1 MGSEVTTVDHDSVQ
15 SLVDRLV
22 EAGQGIKKDDLAG
35 LAKIHGSCAELTEAA
50 CGGTDEADQRLAEA
64 TSGLS
69 REVEQL
75 ILGEAEDPDVAMAC
89 VAEHLSRL
97 VELVGSE
104 TAPTGARTE
113 AVPDAAI
120 KASPDQ
126 SDAAP
131 APAETEPGYV
141 PEPLRIGPNE
151 AELAKGFV
159 EEANEHIES
168 VEAALLEV
176 EQGPDDPGRI
186 DEMFRPFHTIKGVAG
201 FLNFRDISCL
211 THEAETLLDQGRKG
225 ERKITSGLIDL
236 LFNTV
241 DILKVQIGSIAT
253 WLADPKGDAIPQPP
267 VAAMIGTLRAVVA
280 GRRLIVVDDSLV
292 AGRIEPDA
300 HEPGPGHPDQKL
312 GENLVEQGA
321 VPEEVVAF
329 GLKRQKDEASDRKLG
344 EVLVDMNAVTPKQV
358 SRALRPQGD
367 ADGKPAPPAASATP
381 AEQSVRIDT
390 RKLDTLVDMVGELVI
405 AQTQVSASPNVATE
419 PRLGKAVGQVTKI
432 TRDIQE
438 LGMAMRMV
446 PIGPTFAKMTRL
458 VRDVSR
464 KAGKKVRLA
473 ISGEETEL
481 DKNVIQQIGDP
492 LVHMVRNAV
501 DHGIE
506 APSERRAAGKD
517 EEGVVS
523 LSAFHHAGNI
533 VIEIRDDGKGLNA
546 QSLIAKGVER
556 GIVQPD
562 EELTDQQAFA
572 LVFAPGFSTAAE
584 ITDISGRGVGM
595 DVVRRNIE
603 QLRGKV
609 EITSELGGGS
619 VFSIRLPLTLAII
632 DGMVV
637 RVGSE
642 RFVIPTIAIELSIRP
657 HADQIN
663 TVQGRGEMILIRGL
677 LVPLVQLGELFRL
690 TGSIDPTETMV
701 VIAHTDE
708 GRIGLVIE
716 ELVGQQQV
724 VIKTLGQRFEMLR
737 GISGAAIL
745 GDGRVGLILEVSGL
759 ATAAHDLRPTVSE
772 GVETSS
778 SAGEATGDAEIAT
791 PDAVLPPDDQ
801 SDHDPPGAGT
811 TPSSP
816 ALALT

>member
-1 MGSEVTTVDHDSVQ
+1 MSSQTDLDGVR
-15 SLVDRLV
+15 SLVERLV
-22 EAGQGIKKDDLAG
+22 EVGRGVAVDDLAG
-35 LAKIHGSCAELTEAA
+35 LAKIHGSCAELADAA
-50 CGGTDEADQRLAEA
+50 RAGDDGADQPLAKA
-64 TSGLS
+64 TSALS
-69 REVEQL
+69 GEVEQL
-75 ILGEAEDPDVAMAC
+75 ILGEAEDPEAAMARLT
-89 VAEHLSRL
+89 EHLSRL
-97 VELVGSE
+97 VELVGSKAE
-104 TAPTGARTE
+104 ATGASAEPVQEDGDDE
-113 AVPDAAI
+113 ARSNADSEASRDQGDVAPESAA
-120 KASPDQ
+120 AD
-126 SDAAP
+126 
-131 APAETEPGYV
+131 PGYV
-141 PEPLRIGPNE
+141 SEPLRIDPHE
-151 AELAKGFV
+151 VELAKGFV
-159 EEANEHIES
+159 EEANEHIEG

-176 EQGPDDPGRI
+176 EQTPDDPGRI
-186 DEMFRPFHTIKGVAG
+186 DELFRPFHTIKGVAG
-201 FLNFRDISCL
+201 FLNFRDINCL

-225 ERKITSGLIDL
+225 ERKVTSGLIDL

-241 DILKVQIGSIAT
+241 DILKVQIGAIST
-253 WLADPKGDAIPQPP
+253 WLGDPKGDVIPQPP
-267 VAAMIGTLRAVVA
+267 VADMIATLRDV
-280 GRRLIVVDDSLV
+280 V
-292 AGRIEPDA
+292 AGRIEPNA
-300 HEPGPGHPDQKL
+300 RETGPGQPDQKI

-329 GLKRQKDEASDRKLG
+329 GLERQEDEAPDRKLG
-344 EVLVDMNAVTPKQV
+344 EVLVDMNAVTPRLV
-358 SRALRPQGD
+358 RRALRSRGG
-367 ADGKPAPPAASATP
+367 AETKPAPPTGSATP
-381 AEQSVRIDT
+381 GEQSVRIDT

-419 PRLGKAVGQVTKI
+419 PRLGKAVSQVTKI

-446 PIGPTFAKMTRL
+446 PIGPTFCKMTRL

-464 KAGKKVRLA
+464 KANKKVKLA

-506 APSERRAAGKD
+506 APAERRAAGKD

-533 VIEIRDDGKGLNA
+533 VIEIRDDGKGLDA
-546 QSLIAKGVER
+546 ESLIAKGIEKR
-556 GIVQPD
+556 IVQPD

-603 QLRGKV
+603 QLRGRV
-609 EITSELGGGS
+609 DISSEPGGGS

-632 DGMVV
+632 DGMIV

-642 RFVIPTIAIELSIRP
+642 RFVIPTIAIEQSLRP
-657 HADQIN
+657 RADQI
-663 TVQGRGEMILIRGL
+663 TRVQQKGEMMLIRGS
-677 LVPLVQLGELFRL
+677 LVPLVQLGGLFGL
-690 TGSIDPTETMV
+690 TGRVDPTETMV

-724 VIKTLGQRFEMLR
+724 VIKTLGQRFEKLR

-759 ATAAHDLRPTVSE
+759 AAAAHRLRPAVSE
-772 GVETSS
+772 SAEASTAVDEAIVGTDATS
-778 SAGEATGDAEIAT
+778 
-791 PDAVLPPDDQ
+791 LDD
-801 SDHDPPGAGT
+801 DEPPGAGMA
-811 TPSSP
+811 PSSP
-816 ALALT
+816 ELALV